1 MVYLPCFVVGAG
13 EDDLRTAALAQR
25 GIVSGEGFRGE
36 VPALREDVAVQVRQD
51 GGIEADGVLH
61 EQDHL
66 HAHLADVMVDVH
78 LVLHQLDDG
87 QDEVGIAQPAEN
99 IVEDAQVFVLDALR
113 DAVGERSQHH
123 AVDAGELR
131 FHGSRHVE
139 GVVVG
144 IARHADDEIYLHCGQ
159 HALGFVGCGH
169 LRERRRIAKAELHV
183 LVVDLLF
190 HAPIVL
196 EHEGIV
202 GVGDN
207 QDVVDAAHHQI
218 DETDVLQIKIA
229 PLRGNLLAHLQKLN
243 FRQKYEIN
251 TRHPIFSLHK

>member
-99 IVEDAQVFVLDALR
+99 IVEDAQVLMLDTLR
-113 DAVGERSQHH
+113 DAVGERCQHH

-131 FHGSRHVE
+131 FHSSRHVE
-139 GVVVG
+139 SVIVG
-144 IARHADDEIYLHCGQ
+144 IARHADDQVDVYRAEYPGGLFGRRD
-159 HALGFVGCGH
+159 
-169 LRERRRIAKAELHV
+169 LREGRRIAQPQLHV

-190 HAPIVL
+190 HTSVVL

-202 GVGDN
+202 GVGNN
-207 QDVVDAAHHQI
+207 QDVVDTAHHQI

-229 PLRGNLLAHLQKLN
+229 PLRGNLLTH
-243 FRQKYEIN
+243 R
-251 TRHPIFSLHK
+251 